1 MSRFMVIYSRKA
13 SLGASYN
20 IPAGSRCLHVFL
32 VYSEESV
39 LYTSVC
45 FLTCSPAPREQVIA
59 VPGEP
64 IPRGGT
70 SWWEGLV
77 EPGEAEM
84 QPIWATPQE
93 HHRPEERVTLSPC
106 LGEARVWREQTELL
120 RTDLNCHWRKPSSL
134 DWRAGSSAP
143 GSQYLGPCASRLG
156 STPP

>member
-1 MSRFMVIYSRKA
+1 MSV
-13 SLGASYN
+13 
-20 IPAGSRCLHVFL
+20 HVFL

-120 RTDLNCHWRKPSSL
+120 RTE
-134 DWRAGSSAP
+134 
-143 GSQYLGPCASRLG
+143 
-156 STPP
+156 

>member
-1 MSRFMVIYSRKA
+1 MLLVICSLGITTGPLMSRFMVIYSRKA

-84 QPIWATPQE
+84 QAGVHIP
-93 HHRPEERVTLSPC
+93 PEGTHL
-106 LGEARVWREQTELL
+106 
-120 RTDLNCHWRKPSSL
+120 
-134 DWRAGSSAP
+134 
-143 GSQYLGPCASRLG
+143 
-156 STPP
+156 